1 MRLAICTLSAA
12 LLSGCSW
19 LGYGG
24 QSGGQYGGGSYD
36 AACQT
41 GYAAQY
47 SQGYGGGASG
57 CSGAGGLAAGYG
69 QGGFGQGGAGYGMS
83 GAGGFGQGGAGY
95 GMGGASGYGQGGAVG
110 YGAGGYGSGAG
121 GFGQGGA
128 GYGAGTAGYGAGTAG
143 YGAGTTGYGA
153 GAGGFG
159 TGGYGAS
166 TGGFGV
172 GSSVVG
178 ANGQVIGT
186 VGQGGT
192 VMGAGGQVIGYV
204 GQGGTVTG
212 AGGQVIGTVA
222 GGGATLIGS
231 GAGYGSA
238 VGGGYTQYAGGGVTQ
253 VQGAPIYVPRPYPA
267 YYQTPRLRLQGGNNP
282 IGLAG
287 FAGISNFASGEVFGG
302 EVAKPAGA
310 TGRSVSALDAI
321 EYADAFDAG
330 KLYGGAVEYD
340 VSRNTTLFAGA
351 NYAQYEGQTI
361 TNGTITQDN
370 TASGGSIETGAGYYE
385 FSDMNE
391 LTVEGGVRQYVGYG
405 RGIRPYVGA
414 SAGFTHNN
422 DVTLTASSDNSAVIG
437 TPEEQ
442 LFIREGW
449 HPTASGIIGAEM
461 AAGPN
466 LALGVETGLRWTD
479 DRSTNLESDDTWS
492 VPVTLRG
499 RVAF

>member
-24 QSGGQYGGGSYD
+24 QSGGHYGGGSYD
-36 AACQT
+36 AACQN

-47 SQGYGGGASG
+47 SSGYAGGASG
-57 CSGAGGLAAGYG
+57 CSGVGGGYGQGAGGLAGYG
-69 QGGFGQGGAGYGMS
+69 QGGGYGLGS
-83 GAGGFGQGGAGY
+83 GYGAGGAGY
-95 GMGGASGYGQGGAVG
+95 GMGGAGG
-110 YGAGGYGSGAG
+110 YGAGGATGYGA
-121 GFGQGGA
+121 GA
-128 GYGAGTAGYGAGTAG
+128 GYGTGGGVGGYGAGGAAGYGASG
-143 YGAGTTGYGA
+143 YGLGGAGGYGTSAYGQGGSAGYGA

-159 TGGYGAS
+159 
-166 TGGFGV
+166 V
-172 GSSVVG
+172 GSSVIG

-192 VMGAGGQVIGYV
+192 VTGAGGQVIGYV

-222 GGGATLIGS
+222 GGGATMIGS
-231 GAGYGSA
+231 GAQFGSA
-238 VGGGYTQYAGGGVTQ
+238 VGGGFTQYAGGGVTQ

-267 YYQTPRLRLQGGNNP
+267 YYQTPRLRLQGGSNP
-282 IGLAG
+282 VG
-287 FAGISNFASGEVFGG
+287 FAGYAGLSNFTSGEVFAG
-302 EVAKPAGA
+302 EAAKPAGVG
-310 TGRSVSALDAI
+310 GRSVSALDAI

-361 TNGTITQDN
+361 ENGTITQDN
-370 TASGGSIETGAGYYE
+370 SASGGAIETGAGFYE

-391 LTVEGGVRQYVGYG
+391 LTVEGGVRQYVGGG
-405 RGIRPYVGA
+405 RGLRPYVGA

-422 DVTLTASSDNSAVIG
+422 DVKLTASSDNSAVIA

-479 DRSTNLESDDTWS
+479 DRSTNLESDDSWS

>member
-24 QSGGQYGGGSYD
+24 HSGGQYGGGSYD
-36 AACQT
+36 AACQQ

-47 SQGYGGGASG
+47 SGAHSGSAGCAGVGAAGY
-57 CSGAGGLAAGYG
+57 GAGGYGQGAAGYGAAGYG
-69 QGGFGQGGAGYGMS
+69 QGAGYGS
-83 GAGGFGQGGAGY
+83 GAGGYGGA
-95 GMGGASGYGQGGAVG
+95 AG

-121 GFGQGGA
+121 GYGATAA
-128 GYGAGTAGYGAGTAG
+128 GYGAGTGYGSGVG
-143 YGAGTTGYGA
+143 GYGA
-153 GAGGFG
+153 GAGAGLS
-159 TGGYGAS
+159 GYGAGGA
-166 TGGFGV
+166 TGYGAGGAAGYGGAGGFGV
-172 GSSVVG
+172 GSSVIG
-178 ANGQVIGT
+178 AGGQVIGT
-186 VGQGGT
+186 VGQGGA
-192 VMGAGGQVIGYV
+192 VIGAGGQVIGYV
-204 GQGGTVTG
+204 GQGGTVVG
-212 AGGQVIGTVA
+212 AGGQVVGTVA
-222 GGGATLIGS
+222 GGGVTTLGS
-231 GAGYGSA
+231 GASFGSA
-238 VGGGYTQYAGGGVTQ
+238 VGGVTQYAGGPVTQ

-287 FAGISNFASGEVFGG
+287 FAGVSNFAGGDVFLGEA
-302 EVAKPAGA
+302 AKPAG
-310 TGRSVSALDAI
+310 TSGRSVSALDAI

-330 KLYGGAVEYD
+330 SLYGGAVEYD

-351 NYAQYEGQTI
+351 NYAQYEGQTVQ
-361 TNGTITQDN
+361 NGTITQDN
-370 TASGGSIETGAGYYE
+370 SASGGTIETGAGFYE

-391 LTVEGGVRQYVGYG
+391 LTVEGGVRQYVGGG

-422 DVTLTASSDNSAVIG
+422 DVKLTTTSDNAAVVAM
-437 TPEEQ
+437 PEEI
-442 LFIREGW
+442 LFINEGW
-449 HPTASGIIGAEM
+449 HPTAAGIIGAEL

-466 LALGVETGLRWTD
+466 MAIGVETGVRWTD

-492 VPVTLRG
+492 IPVSLRG